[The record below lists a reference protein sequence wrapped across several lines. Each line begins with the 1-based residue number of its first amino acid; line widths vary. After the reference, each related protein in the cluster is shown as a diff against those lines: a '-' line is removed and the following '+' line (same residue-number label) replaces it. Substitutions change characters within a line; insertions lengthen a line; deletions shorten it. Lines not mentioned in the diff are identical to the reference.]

1 MTTNIALLGAG
12 IFAKEAYIPALFY
25 LLKSKEQKKD
35 LNVSLYAVYSRS
47 RSSAASLA
55 ALARKQLGQEDGDG
69 DKGPLI
75 YYDVDESHDAGVTT
89 SASSSNDLD
98 ALLKNKNI
106 HAVII
111 ALPITLQ
118 PSIIIRAL
126 ENGKHVL
133 SEKPVAPSVKEG
145 LELIGK
151 YEKEFRYGLSG
162 LSSLFIDFIL
172 WYFI

>member
-69 DKGPLI
+69 DKVPLI
-75 YYDVDESHDAGVTT
+75 YYDVDESHDA
-89 SASSSNDLD
+89 
-98 ALLKNKNI
+98 
-106 HAVII
+106 
-111 ALPITLQ
+111 
-118 PSIIIRAL
+118 
-126 ENGKHVL
+126 
-133 SEKPVAPSVKEG
+133 
-145 LELIGK
+145 
-151 YEKEFRYGLSG
+151 
-162 LSSLFIDFIL
+162 
-172 WYFI
+172 